1 MKKILPLIVILLL
14 AGSLYY
20 NYRMYTMPV
29 KTETVTEVRYI
40 EKTDT
45 SPVVKKDTVVRYVKV
60 PVPQSKTD
68 SVTVPTDSI
77 ELEITQKVYSD
88 DSTYTAYVS
97 GYMPSLDSISVRQ
110 KEITN
115 NIINTRIL
123 HEKEFRRWSVG
134 ITGGYGYG
142 LRTGSLEPFIGL
154 GVTIR
159 LF

>member
-1 MKKILPLIVILLL
+1 MKRILPLIVILLL
-14 AGSLYY
+14 AGSLYW
-20 NYRMYTMPV
+20 NYRMYTMPT

-60 PVPQSKTD
+60 PVVRHKTD
-68 SVTVPTDSI
+68 TITAPADSI
-77 ELEITQKVYSD
+77 ELDVTQKVYSD

-115 NIINTRIL
+115 TITITKTF
-123 HEKEFRRWSVG
+123 HEKEFRRWSIG
-134 ITGGYGYG
+134 LTGGYGYG
-142 LRTGSLEPFIGL
+142 LKTGKLEPFIGL
-154 GVTIR
+154 GVTVR

>member
-45 SPVVKKDTVVRYVKV
+45 SPVIKKDTVVRYVKV
-60 PVPQSKTD
+60 PVVRHKTD
-68 SVTVPTDSI
+68 TVTMPADSI
-77 ELEITQKVYSD
+77 ELEVTQKVYSD

-97 GYMPSLDSISVRQ
+97 GYQPNLDSIMVRQ
-110 KEITN
+110 KQITN
-115 NIINTRIL
+115 TITNTRIL
-123 HEKEFRRWSVG
+123 REKEFRKWNIG

-142 LRTGSLEPFIGL
+142 LKTGNFEPFIGL

>member
-1 MKKILPLIVILLL
+1 MKRILPLIVILLL
-14 AGSLYY
+14 AGSLYW
-20 NYRMYTMPV
+20 NYRMYTMPT
-29 KTETVTEVRYI
+29 KTETVTDVRYI

-60 PVPQSKTD
+60 PVVRHKTD
-68 SVTVPTDSI
+68 TVTMPADSI
-77 ELEITQKVYSD
+77 ELEVTQKVYSD